1 MISHL
6 RETGELVIDRA
17 NRLLNGL
24 LERPADAH
32 DLTNGFHAT
41 AQETADTVELLQVPS
56 RNLDDAVVQA
66 RLEACASD
74 LRDRVLDL
82 VERNAET
89 KLGRDERKRVTR
101 SLRRES

>member
-1 MISHL
+1 MIYL
-6 RETGELVIDRA
+6 CKTGELVVDGT
-17 NRLLNGL
+17 NRLLDGL
-24 LERPADAH
+24 LERTTDAH
-32 DLTNGFHAT
+32 HLTDGFHAT